1 MPIRIS
7 GTTAEGVTVGRDLTE
22 LEISIITS
30 RSPAFARILLQLLDS
45 IKEYES
51 KQRKGEQNE

>member
-7 GTTAEGVTVGRDLTE
+7 GTTADGVTVWRDLTE
-22 LEISIITS
+22 LEINIIGS
-30 RSPAFARILLQLLDS
+30 RSPAFARILSQLVNS

-51 KQRKGEQNE
+51 TQRKAEGEE